1 MWDPIPGCLDNA
13 MRAIPFWMAYQKR
26 RFPFNGEMLE
36 LPLAQ
41 EMAALLFGHA
51 LNYEVRTEVP
61 YEDLGISLGG
71 RADIVLKPRAAAGIQ
86 KPTCVI
92 ELKRLEAG
100 GKERFKDAG
109 KIRMLGESEQSLRLF
124 QLFTAQSSDLVQPF
138 VDITTGKAKADIQS
152 DNARIRRVTKALL
165 DVVVGEDADSKLPNG
180 CWAILLEWHN

>member
-1 MWDPIPGCLDNA
+1 MCDPIPGCLDSA

-26 RFPFNGEMLE
+26 RFPFSGKMLE
-36 LPLAQ
+36 LSIAQ
-41 EMAALLFGHA
+41 EVAALLFGHA

-61 YEDLGISLGG
+61 YKDLGINIGG
-71 RADIVLKPRAAAGIQ
+71 RADIVLEPRASADGDL

-100 GKERFKDAG
+100 DKERFKDAD
-109 KIRMLGESEQSLRLF
+109 KIKKLGESEQSLRLF

-152 DNARIRRVTKALL
+152 DNACIRRVTKALL
-165 DVVVGEDADSKLPNG
+165 QFDLGKDADSKLPNG
-180 CWAILLEWHN
+180 CWAILMEW